1 MRLLPSRRRP
11 PNNPPARHFRKAPI
25 SSSQPL
31 RGKWTRF
38 ETGSSPGFH
47 QREEIEAN
55 VFGCYPPR
63 KFKVAPSL
71 GVYRPLFECA
81 ALRCAFLV
89 LLLACIH
96 PTRKPS
102 LQGGR
107 WKIRRRTV
115 WEVIAS
121 RVRLGDR
128 AATCTCTYYKYTL
141 STALTL
147 LSLTQHSR
155 KRSQRG
161 THVEMITLCGDH
173 YLHSSTY
180 VLVSTAINRG
190 SLKIDSLGHL
200 SVNYCRAIVFP
211 GRKPLQSMSD
221 VGNKFSALL
230 YGYAM
235 CYFLLRDFCFE
246 QEVRFVGSKCSPAW
260 WLEIHR
266 CCFAGYGLTEL
277 T

>member
-1 MRLLPSRRRP
+1 LRLLPSRRRP
-11 PNNPPARHFRKAPI
+11 PNNPPTRHFRKAPI

-47 QREEIEAN
+47 QREKSRRTCSDAIRSEN
-55 VFGCYPPR
+55 SRWHPR
-63 KFKVAPSL
+63 SGFIA
-71 GVYRPLFECA
+71 LFRYA

-89 LLLACIH
+89 LLLACTH

-102 LQGGR
+102 LQGER
-107 WKIRRRTV
+107 WKIRRRRA

-128 AATCTCTYYKYTL
+128 AATCTCTCYKYTL

-155 KRSQRG
+155 KSPERG
-161 THVEMITLCGDH
+161 AHVEMITLRGDH

-180 VLVSTAINRG
+180 VLVSTIINRG
-190 SLKIDSLGHL
+190 SLEID
-200 SVNYCRAIVFP
+200 
-211 GRKPLQSMSD
+211 
-221 VGNKFSALL
+221 
-230 YGYAM
+230 
-235 CYFLLRDFCFE
+235 
-246 QEVRFVGSKCSPAW
+246 
-260 WLEIHR
+260 
-266 CCFAGYGLTEL
+266 
-277 T
+277 